1 MFYKLLNVIRIEGDK
16 IKLPI
21 EKGEEIDLRKADKLA
36 KKTKKLMENTSCK
49 KIVLSKEIKKQ
60 EQYRNLLETE
70 GFQVIEGDWLEE
82 ILVNEIITYIIKKKN
97 MKKDETQISIL
108 VNDISENML
117 ENLRK
122 IIKEYKK
129 VNIITNHLEKFKN
142 IEEKFEKEEGIMIV
156 VNNNKR
162 KSLTKSDIIINVDF
176 PTELLNKYKIYDEA
190 IIVNIKTKA
199 KINKKRFN
207 GLVINNYEISY
218 KNDEAFDYE
227 KSILYDK
234 KDIYESMFYKK
245 QPYDETIK
253 KIKKDKVKISKL
265 MGNKQ
270 SI

>member
-1 MFYKLLNVIRIEGDK
+1 
-16 IKLPI
+16 
-21 EKGEEIDLRKADKLA
+21 
-36 KKTKKLMENTSCK
+36 
-49 KIVLSKEIKKQ
+49 
-60 EQYRNLLETE
+60 
-70 GFQVIEGDWLEE
+70 
-82 ILVNEIITYIIKKKN
+82 
-97 MKKDETQISIL
+97 MKKDEMQISVL

-129 VNIITNHLEKFKN
+129 VNIITNHIEKFKN